1 MPNANTK
8 AAASICRIVLIQ
20 VKQQYMGLLGPAL
33 LAPAPPSKHMPE
45 GAMCERL
52 HMATAPEE
60 QDSSPGPCLAARL
73 PAGRPCPVLL
83 LPLTCTTA
91 SPGKK
96 SKREPRAVGFTSYLQ
111 GLTTWNPNS
120 WSHTFLCYPRHAA
133 GCVALHC
140 ATLSMSEGKK
150 SSAELN
156 KTRPG
161 NVTLVFNPS
170 TTLILIETTI

>member
-1 MPNANTK
+1 MQDSPNPSK
-8 AAASICRIVLIQ
+8 AAIR
-20 VKQQYMGLLGPAL
+20 GLAGPSLACSSSSFKAHARRCYVWEAAHGHGTWGARLKSWAMLG
-33 LAPAPPSKHMPE
+33 S
-45 GAMCERL
+45 
-52 HMATAPEE
+52 TAPSREAL
-60 QDSSPGPCLAARL
+60 PCAASATDVHHGLSRKEVKKGTKSCGL
-73 PAGRPCPVLL
+73 HIPQLI
-83 LPLTCTTA
+83 TCL
-91 SPGKK
+91 S
-96 SKREPRAVGFTSYLQ
+96 Q